1 MEDIKYKYINK
12 LFREWD
18 IDWLIEEKDKIIFI
32 LTKTLEELREETGNK
47 VNEILQNINT
57 IEKYLAYVKKKIYEL
72 TK

>member
-47 VNEILQNINT
+47 VNEILKNINT
-57 IEKYLAYVKKKIYEL
+57 SEKYLAYVKKKIYEL